1 MNIPRSEHPNP
12 QWERETWKNLNGTWE
27 FEFDFGTSALG
38 RKLWEKEKFDK
49 EIIVPFCP
57 ESKLSGIAYT
67 DFIDGV
73 AYRRHFELTEEETES
88 ESEADTKETVNESKA
103 ETVAETLPAQTEPVT
118 EAIIQTEAVTEP
130 VTEPVK
136 TVIENISVDVI
147 SGMDSGSVSKLLY
160 AAGVVNDAAEFD
172 RYLVNNNYA
181 NNIRTENYIIPKGS
195 SYDEIAKILTGR

>member
-1 MNIPRSEHPNP
+1 MKLKYYVRGLGIGIVFATLLCVISFKVSGKTDMSDVEVIKRAE
-12 QWERETWKNLNGTWE
+12 
-27 FEFDFGTSALG
+27 ALG
-38 RKLWEKEKFDK
+38 MIMKTDILKEETSEEDTSEKE
-49 EIIVPFCP
+49 
-57 ESKLSGIAYT
+57 T
-67 DFIDGV
+67 T
-73 AYRRHFELTEEETES
+73 TENKDNKEETES
-88 ESEADTKETVNESKA
+88 ESETDTKETVSESKA

-118 EAIIQTEAVTEP
+118 EAVIQTEAVTEA

-160 AAGVVNDAAEFD
+160 AAGVVDDATEFD

-181 NNIRTENYIIPKGS
+181 NNIRTGNYVIPKGS

>member
-1 MNIPRSEHPNP
+1 MKLKYYVRGLGIGIVFATLLCVISFKVSGKADMSDTEVIKRAE
-12 QWERETWKNLNGTWE
+12 
-27 FEFDFGTSALG
+27 ALG
-38 RKLWEKEKFDK
+38 MIMKTDILKEETSEKE
-49 EIIVPFCP
+49 
-57 ESKLSGIAYT
+57 T
-67 DFIDGV
+67 T
-73 AYRRHFELTEEETES
+73 TETKDNKEETES

-103 ETVAETLPAQTEPVT
+103 ETIAETLPAQTEPVT

-181 NNIRTENYIIPKGS
+181 NNIRTGNYVIPKGS

>member
-1 MNIPRSEHPNP
+1 MKLKYYVRGLGIGIVFATLLCVISFKVSGKTDMSDTEVIKRAE
-12 QWERETWKNLNGTWE
+12 
-27 FEFDFGTSALG
+27 ALG
-38 RKLWEKEKFDK
+38 MIMKTDILKEETSEEDTSEKE
-49 EIIVPFCP
+49 
-57 ESKLSGIAYT
+57 T
-67 DFIDGV
+67 T
-73 AYRRHFELTEEETES
+73 TENKDNKEETES
-88 ESEADTKETVNESKA
+88 ESETDTKETVSESKA

-118 EAIIQTEAVTEP
+118 EAVIQTEAVTEA

-160 AAGVVNDAAEFD
+160 AAGVVDDAAEFD

-181 NNIRTENYIIPKGS
+181 NNIRTGNYVIPKGS

>member
-1 MNIPRSEHPNP
+1 MKLKYYVRGLGIGIVFATLLCVISFKVSGKADMSDTEVIKRAE
-12 QWERETWKNLNGTWE
+12 
-27 FEFDFGTSALG
+27 ALG
-38 RKLWEKEKFDK
+38 MIMKTDILKEETSEEETLEKE
-49 EIIVPFCP
+49 
-57 ESKLSGIAYT
+57 T
-67 DFIDGV
+67 T
-73 AYRRHFELTEEETES
+73 TENKDNKEETES

-118 EAIIQTEAVTEP
+118 EAIIQTEAVTEA

-181 NNIRTENYIIPKGS
+181 NNIRTGNYVIPKGS

>member
-1 MNIPRSEHPNP
+1 MKLKYYVRGLGIGIVFATLLCVISFKVSGKADMSDTEVIKRAE
-12 QWERETWKNLNGTWE
+12 
-27 FEFDFGTSALG
+27 ALG
-38 RKLWEKEKFDK
+38 MIMKTDILKEETSEEETSEKE
-49 EIIVPFCP
+49 
-57 ESKLSGIAYT
+57 T
-67 DFIDGV
+67 T
-73 AYRRHFELTEEETES
+73 TETKDNKEETES

-103 ETVAETLPAQTEPVT
+103 ETVAETLSAQTEPVT
-118 EAIIQTEAVTEP
+118 EAIIQTEAVTEA

-181 NNIRTENYIIPKGS
+181 NNIRTGNYVIPKGS

>member
-1 MNIPRSEHPNP
+1 MKLKYYVRGLGIGIVFATLLCVISFKVSGKADMSDTEVIKRAE
-12 QWERETWKNLNGTWE
+12 
-27 FEFDFGTSALG
+27 ALG
-38 RKLWEKEKFDK
+38 MIMKTDILKEETSEEETSEKE
-49 EIIVPFCP
+49 
-57 ESKLSGIAYT
+57 T
-67 DFIDGV
+67 T
-73 AYRRHFELTEEETES
+73 TETKDNKEETES

-118 EAIIQTEAVTEP
+118 EAIIQTEAVTEA

-181 NNIRTENYIIPKGS
+181 NNIRTGNYVIPKGS

>member
-1 MNIPRSEHPNP
+1 MKLKYYVRGLGIGIVFATLLCVISFKVSGKTDMSDTEVIKRAE
-12 QWERETWKNLNGTWE
+12 
-27 FEFDFGTSALG
+27 ALG
-38 RKLWEKEKFDK
+38 MIMKTDILKEETSEEETSEKE
-49 EIIVPFCP
+49 
-57 ESKLSGIAYT
+57 T
-67 DFIDGV
+67 T
-73 AYRRHFELTEEETES
+73 TETKDNKEETES
-88 ESEADTKETVNESKA
+88 ESEADTKKTVNESKA

-181 NNIRTENYIIPKGS
+181 NNIRTGNYVIPKGS

>member
-1 MNIPRSEHPNP
+1 MKLKYYVRGLGIGIVFATLLCVISFKVSGKADMSDTEVIKRAE
-12 QWERETWKNLNGTWE
+12 
-27 FEFDFGTSALG
+27 ALG
-38 RKLWEKEKFDK
+38 MIMKTDILKEETSEEETSEKE
-49 EIIVPFCP
+49 
-57 ESKLSGIAYT
+57 T
-67 DFIDGV
+67 T
-73 AYRRHFELTEEETES
+73 TETKDNKEETES
-88 ESEADTKETVNESKA
+88 QSEADTKETVNESKA

-181 NNIRTENYIIPKGS
+181 NNIRTGNYVIPKGS

>member
-1 MNIPRSEHPNP
+1 MKLKYYVRGLGIGIVFATLLCVISFKVSGKADMSDTEVIKRAE
-12 QWERETWKNLNGTWE
+12 
-27 FEFDFGTSALG
+27 ALG
-38 RKLWEKEKFDK
+38 MIMKTDILKE
-49 EIIVPFCP
+49 ETS
-57 ESKLSGIAYT
+57 EEET
-67 DFIDGV
+67 T
-73 AYRRHFELTEEETES
+73 TETKDNKEETES

-118 EAIIQTEAVTEP
+118 EAIIQTEAVTEA

-181 NNIRTENYIIPKGS
+181 NNIRTGNYVIPKGS

>member
-1 MNIPRSEHPNP
+1 MKLKYYVRGLGIGIVFATLLCVISFKVSGKTDMSDTEVIKRAE
-12 QWERETWKNLNGTWE
+12 
-27 FEFDFGTSALG
+27 ALG
-38 RKLWEKEKFDK
+38 MIMKTDILKEETSEEETSEKE
-49 EIIVPFCP
+49 
-57 ESKLSGIAYT
+57 T
-67 DFIDGV
+67 T
-73 AYRRHFELTEEETES
+73 TETKDNKEETES

-118 EAIIQTEAVTEP
+118 EPVIQTEAVTEP

-181 NNIRTENYIIPKGS
+181 NNIRTGNYVIPKGS

>member
-1 MNIPRSEHPNP
+1 MKLKYYVRGLGIGIVFATLLCVISFKVSGKTDMSDTEVIKRAE
-12 QWERETWKNLNGTWE
+12 
-27 FEFDFGTSALG
+27 ALG
-38 RKLWEKEKFDK
+38 MIMKTDILKEETSEEETSEKE
-49 EIIVPFCP
+49 
-57 ESKLSGIAYT
+57 T
-67 DFIDGV
+67 T
-73 AYRRHFELTEEETES
+73 TETKDNKEETES

-103 ETVAETLPAQTEPVT
+103 ETIAETLPAQTEPVT

-181 NNIRTENYIIPKGS
+181 NNIRTGNYVIPKGS

>member
-1 MNIPRSEHPNP
+1 MKLKYYVRGLGIGIVFATLLCVISFKVSGKADMSDTEVIKRAE
-12 QWERETWKNLNGTWE
+12 
-27 FEFDFGTSALG
+27 ALG
-38 RKLWEKEKFDK
+38 MIMKTDILKEETSEEETSEKETSEK
-49 EIIVPFCP
+49 E
-57 ESKLSGIAYT
+57 T
-67 DFIDGV
+67 T
-73 AYRRHFELTEEETES
+73 TETKDNKEETES

-181 NNIRTENYIIPKGS
+181 NNIRTGNYVIPKGS

>member
-1 MNIPRSEHPNP
+1 MEFTNVVETRRSVREYDASRKV
-12 QWERETWKNLNGTWE
+12 ERSVVEEIIKEASYAPSWKNSQTARYHCIMSE
-27 FEFDFGTSALG
+27 DII
-38 RKLWEKEKFDK
+38 KE
-49 EIIVPFCP
+49 V
-57 ESKLSGIAYT
+57 
-67 DFIDGV
+67 
-73 AYRRHFELTEEETES
+73 ES

-118 EAIIQTEAVTEP
+118 EAIIQTEAVTEA

-181 NNIRTENYIIPKGS
+181 NNIRTGNYVIPKGS
-195 SYDEIAKILTGR
+195 SDDEIAKILTGR

>member
-1 MNIPRSEHPNP
+1 MKLKYYVRGLGIGIVFATLLCVISFKVSGKADMSDTEVIKRAE
-12 QWERETWKNLNGTWE
+12 
-27 FEFDFGTSALG
+27 ALG
-38 RKLWEKEKFDK
+38 MIMKTDILKEETSEEETSEKE
-49 EIIVPFCP
+49 
-57 ESKLSGIAYT
+57 T
-67 DFIDGV
+67 T
-73 AYRRHFELTEEETES
+73 TETKDNKEETES

-103 ETVAETLPAQTEPVT
+103 ETIAETLPAQTEPVT

-181 NNIRTENYIIPKGS
+181 NNIRTGNYVIPKGS

>member
-1 MNIPRSEHPNP
+1 MKLKYYVRGLGIGIVFATLLCVISFKVSGKTDMSDTEVIKRAE
-12 QWERETWKNLNGTWE
+12 
-27 FEFDFGTSALG
+27 ALG
-38 RKLWEKEKFDK
+38 MIMKTDILKEETSEEETSEKE
-49 EIIVPFCP
+49 
-57 ESKLSGIAYT
+57 T
-67 DFIDGV
+67 T
-73 AYRRHFELTEEETES
+73 TETKDNKEETES

-181 NNIRTENYIIPKGS
+181 NNIRTGNYVIPKGS

>member
-1 MNIPRSEHPNP
+1 MKLKYYVRGLGIGIVFATLLCVISFKVSGKADMSDVEVIKRAE
-12 QWERETWKNLNGTWE
+12 
-27 FEFDFGTSALG
+27 ALG
-38 RKLWEKEKFDK
+38 MIMKTDILKEETSEEETSEKE
-49 EIIVPFCP
+49 
-57 ESKLSGIAYT
+57 T
-67 DFIDGV
+67 T
-73 AYRRHFELTEEETES
+73 TENKEETES
-88 ESEADTKETVNESKA
+88 ESETDTKETVSESKA

-118 EAIIQTEAVTEP
+118 EAVIQTEAVTEA

-160 AAGVVNDAAEFD
+160 AAGVVDDATEFD

-181 NNIRTENYIIPKGS
+181 NNIRTGNYVIPKGS

>member
-1 MNIPRSEHPNP
+1 MKLKYYVRGLGIGIVFATLLCVISFKVSGKTDMSDTEVIKRAE
-12 QWERETWKNLNGTWE
+12 
-27 FEFDFGTSALG
+27 ALG
-38 RKLWEKEKFDK
+38 MIMKTDILKEETSEEETSEKE
-49 EIIVPFCP
+49 
-57 ESKLSGIAYT
+57 T
-67 DFIDGV
+67 T
-73 AYRRHFELTEEETES
+73 TETKDNKEETES

-118 EAIIQTEAVTEP
+118 EAIIQTEAVTEA

-181 NNIRTENYIIPKGS
+181 NNIRTGNYVIPKGS

>member
-1 MNIPRSEHPNP
+1 MKLKYYVRGLGIGIVFATLLCVISFKVSGKADMSDTEVIKRAE
-12 QWERETWKNLNGTWE
+12 
-27 FEFDFGTSALG
+27 ALG
-38 RKLWEKEKFDK
+38 MIMKTDILKEETSEEETSEKE
-49 EIIVPFCP
+49 
-57 ESKLSGIAYT
+57 T
-67 DFIDGV
+67 T
-73 AYRRHFELTEEETES
+73 TETKDNKEETES

-103 ETVAETLPAQTEPVT
+103 ETVAETLPAQ
-118 EAIIQTEAVTEP
+118 
-130 VTEPVK
+130 TEPVK

-181 NNIRTENYIIPKGS
+181 NNIRTGNYVIPKGS

>member
-1 MNIPRSEHPNP
+1 MKLKYYVRGLGIGIVFATLLCVISFKVSGKADMSDTEVIKRAE
-12 QWERETWKNLNGTWE
+12 
-27 FEFDFGTSALG
+27 ALG
-38 RKLWEKEKFDK
+38 MIMKTDILKEETSEEETSEKE
-49 EIIVPFCP
+49 
-57 ESKLSGIAYT
+57 T
-67 DFIDGV
+67 T
-73 AYRRHFELTEEETES
+73 TETKDNKEETES

-103 ETVAETLPAQTEPVT
+103 ETIAETLPAQTEPVT
-118 EAIIQTEAVTEP
+118 EAIIQTEAVTEA

-181 NNIRTENYIIPKGS
+181 NNIRTGNYVIPKGS

>member
-1 MNIPRSEHPNP
+1 MKLKYYVRGLGIGIVFATLLCVISFKVSGKADMSDTEVIKRAE
-12 QWERETWKNLNGTWE
+12 
-27 FEFDFGTSALG
+27 ALG
-38 RKLWEKEKFDK
+38 MIMKTDILKEETSEEETSEKE
-49 EIIVPFCP
+49 
-57 ESKLSGIAYT
+57 T
-67 DFIDGV
+67 T
-73 AYRRHFELTEEETES
+73 TETKDNKEETES

-181 NNIRTENYIIPKGS
+181 NNIRTGNYVIPKGS

>member
-1 MNIPRSEHPNP
+1 MKLKYYVRGLGIGIVFATLLCVISFKVSGKTDMSDTEVIKRAE
-12 QWERETWKNLNGTWE
+12 
-27 FEFDFGTSALG
+27 ALG
-38 RKLWEKEKFDK
+38 MIMKTDILKEETSEEETSEKE
-49 EIIVPFCP
+49 
-57 ESKLSGIAYT
+57 T
-67 DFIDGV
+67 T
-73 AYRRHFELTEEETES
+73 TETKDNKEETES

-181 NNIRTENYIIPKGS
+181 NKIRTGNYVIPKGS

>member
-1 MNIPRSEHPNP
+1 MKLKYYVRGLGIGIVFATLLCVISFKVSGKTDMSDTEVIKRAE
-12 QWERETWKNLNGTWE
+12 
-27 FEFDFGTSALG
+27 ALG
-38 RKLWEKEKFDK
+38 MIMKTDILKEETSEEETSEKE
-49 EIIVPFCP
+49 
-57 ESKLSGIAYT
+57 T
-67 DFIDGV
+67 T
-73 AYRRHFELTEEETES
+73 TETKDNKEETES

-130 VTEPVK
+130 VTEQVK

-181 NNIRTENYIIPKGS
+181 NNIRTGNYVIPKGS

>member
-1 MNIPRSEHPNP
+1 MKLKYYVRGLGIGIVFATLLCVISFKVSGKADMSDTEVIKRAE
-12 QWERETWKNLNGTWE
+12 
-27 FEFDFGTSALG
+27 ALG
-38 RKLWEKEKFDK
+38 MIMKTDILKEETSEEETSEKE
-49 EIIVPFCP
+49 
-57 ESKLSGIAYT
+57 T
-67 DFIDGV
+67 T
-73 AYRRHFELTEEETES
+73 TETKDNKEETES

-136 TVIENISVDVI
+136 TVIENKSVDVI

-181 NNIRTENYIIPKGS
+181 NNIRTGNYVIPKGS

>member
-1 MNIPRSEHPNP
+1 MKLKYYVRGLGIGIVFATLLCVISFKVSGKADMSDVEVIKRAE
-12 QWERETWKNLNGTWE
+12 
-27 FEFDFGTSALG
+27 ALG
-38 RKLWEKEKFDK
+38 MIMKTDILKEETSEEDTSEKE
-49 EIIVPFCP
+49 
-57 ESKLSGIAYT
+57 T
-67 DFIDGV
+67 T
-73 AYRRHFELTEEETES
+73 TENKEETES
-88 ESEADTKETVNESKA
+88 ESETDTKETVSESKA

-118 EAIIQTEAVTEP
+118 EAVIQTEAVTEA

-160 AAGVVNDAAEFD
+160 AAGVVDDATEFD

-181 NNIRTENYIIPKGS
+181 NNIRTGNYVIPKGS

>member
-1 MNIPRSEHPNP
+1 MKLKYYVRGLGIGIVFATLLCVISFKVSGKTDMSDTEVIKRAE
-12 QWERETWKNLNGTWE
+12 
-27 FEFDFGTSALG
+27 ALG
-38 RKLWEKEKFDK
+38 MIMKTDILKEETSEEETSEKE
-49 EIIVPFCP
+49 
-57 ESKLSGIAYT
+57 T
-67 DFIDGV
+67 T
-73 AYRRHFELTEEETES
+73 TETKDNKEETES

-118 EAIIQTEAVTEP
+118 EPVIQTEAVTEP
-130 VTEPVK
+130 VTEQVK

-181 NNIRTENYIIPKGS
+181 NNIRTGNYVIPKGS